1 MTNILHTSNFKSFFS
16 GIAAS
21 KAPSLCA
28 TAKAKGGTRLQRVP
42 IAIGIRGEVWLGLI
56 ILIFILASCKSK
68 QVVQA
73 PVAESKPAPP
83 WVSHRPNNGFKYV
96 GVGVAD
102 KAKSNS
108 WQMEA
113 KKNALYD
120 LSSEIKVDISVN
132 SVLYTVQNNNKFN
145 ENFNS
150 LIKLSNSD
158 NIEGYTLVDSYE
170 NDKQYWVYYQL
181 DKEEYAKQKAL
192 KKQQTVNKASNLIAS
207 SYIDEQ
213 NQDFSS
219 SIKKRIQAFGV
230 LTPYLSEEIN
240 FDAALTKGIKN
251 VFDLTNLIQQQLQS
265 IFVGAQA
272 VMPQLKPYQQ
282 NYLPL
287 IYKLELKNKSALQNF
302 PFIVTSEE
310 DKIKVIEKTA
320 TNNSGEIQVK
330 INSVEPL
337 NQTVAFAL
345 NPDISGLMGSDSVGR
360 AGISVLKQFIQT
372 PSLKV
377 QANVSPV
384 NIYLTSVEK
393 NMGKVTGA
401 NIVEGFLQQR
411 FNGREVT
418 ITNKMEQADF
428 IIEADA
434 DTKEDVSSDVLE
446 NNYNIKLAGLV
457 INLNLKSK
465 ASGET
470 IFKTQITDVY
480 GYANNLEKAGLN
492 AYSSNKLN
500 AKLGEAVFFLKR
512 KVLVY

>member
-1 MTNILHTSNFKSFFS
+1 MKIFS
-16 GIAAS
+16 
-21 KAPSLCA
+21 K
-28 TAKAKGGTRLQRVP
+28 
-42 IAIGIRGEVWLGLI
+42 
-56 ILIFILASCKSK
+56 IFIIIFIVASCKSK
-68 QVVQA
+68 QIVKTA
-73 PVAESKPAPP
+73 VAEVKPAPP
-83 WVSHRPNNGFKYV
+83 WVSSRPNNGFKYV
-96 GVGVAD
+96 GIASAD
-102 KAKSNS
+102 KSKNNS
-108 WQMEA
+108 YQIEA

-132 SVLYTVQNNNKFN
+132 SVLYTVQNNNKIN

-150 LIKLSNSD
+150 LIKLTNSD

-181 DKEEYAKQKAL
+181 DKEDYARQKAL
-192 KKQQTVNKASNLIAS
+192 KKQQTITKASNLIAS

-219 SIKKRIQAFGV
+219 CIKKRIQAFGI

-240 FDAALTKGIKN
+240 FDGALTKGIKN

-265 IFVGAQA
+265 IFVGVQK

-282 NYLPL
+282 TYSALVYN
-287 IYKLELKNKSALQNF
+287 LELKNKAALQNF
-302 PFIVTSEE
+302 PFIVSSEE
-310 DKIKVIEKTA
+310 EKIKVIEKTS
-320 TNNSGEIQVK
+320 TNLLGEIQVK
-330 INSVEPL
+330 VNSVEPL
-337 NQTVAFAL
+337 NQTVAFSL

-384 NIYLTSVEK
+384 NIYVTSIEK
-393 NMGKVTGA
+393 NLGKVTGA
-401 NIVEGFLQQR
+401 NIIESFLQQR
-411 FNGREVT
+411 FNGQEVN
-418 ITNKMEQADF
+418 ITNKIDQADF
-428 IIEADA
+428 IIESDA
-434 DTKEDVSSDVLE
+434 DTKEDVSSDVLQ

-465 ASGET
+465 TTGET
-470 IFKTQITDVY
+470 LYKTQITDVY

-500 AKLGEAVFFLKR
+500 AKLGEAIFFLKR

>member
-1 MTNILHTSNFKSFFS
+1 MTLNNFFK
-16 GIAAS
+16 
-21 KAPSLCA
+21 
-28 TAKAKGGTRLQRVP
+28 
-42 IAIGIRGEVWLGLI
+42 
-56 ILIFILASCKSK
+56 IFILVLVLTSCKSK
-68 QVVQA
+68 QGVQSGIG
-73 PVAESKPAPP
+73 ESKPSPP
-83 WVSHRPNNGFKYV
+83 WVSSRPNNGFKYV
-96 GVGVAD
+96 GIGVAD
-102 KAKSNS
+102 KSKSNS
-108 WQMEA
+108 WQIEA

-132 SVLYTVQNNNKFN
+132 SVLYTVQNDNKFN

-150 LIKLSNSD
+150 LIKLSNND
-158 NIEGYTLVDSYE
+158 NIEGYTLIDSYE

-192 KKQQTVNKASNLIAS
+192 KKQQTVTKASNLIAS

-265 IFVGAQA
+265 IFVGVQKE
-272 VMPQLKPYQQ
+272 MPQLKPYQQ
-282 NYLPL
+282 SYSPL
-287 IYKLELKNKSALQNF
+287 IYRLELKNKNALQNF
-302 PFIVTSEE
+302 PFIINSEE
-310 DKIKVIEKTA
+310 DKIKVIDKTS
-320 TNNSGEIQVK
+320 TNNAGEIQIKV
-330 INSVEPL
+330 NSVEPL
-337 NQTVAFAL
+337 NQTVAFSL

-360 AGISVLKQFIQT
+360 AGISVLKQFVQT

-393 NMGKVTGA
+393 NLGKTTGA
-401 NIVEGFLQQR
+401 NIIENFLQQR
-411 FNGREVT
+411 FNGREVI
-418 ITNKMEQADF
+418 ITNRMEQADF

-434 DTKEDVSSDVLE
+434 DTKEDVSSDVLQS
-446 NNYNIKLAGLV
+446 NYNIKLAGLV

-465 ASGET
+465 ASSET
-470 IFKTQITDVY
+470 IFKTQVTDVY

-492 AYSSNKLN
+492 AYSSAKLN
-500 AKLGEAVFFLKR
+500 ARLGEAVFFLKR